1 MSFDDLLT
9 ALQQALQDRTDW
21 NVYLSYDPTPFEM
34 RETQFLVLGIDTLEA
49 EEPFLTSTTLC
60 YAFSAKLHV
69 TMLAPPDTD
78 ESALCASFC
87 ADVMSG
93 LLSSW
98 LAMHDV
104 TYGVPSYSRQFQK
117 LQMHADFVLRGVYQ
131 IRREEVAYEWTDPC
145 DTAAHVSGDV

>member
-34 RETQFLVLGIDTLEA
+34 RETQ
-49 EEPFLTSTTLC
+49 FLTSTTLC

-145 DTAAHVSGDV
+145 DTATHVSGDV